1 VLFCGALPVHA
12 QQSLE
17 FGSVSG
23 HVIDQ
28 TGAGIPAADVSARH
42 VETNVTVSTQSDA
55 EGYFRL
61 SNLRVGSYELSIGH
75 AGFSRASR
83 TLAVNAGSA
92 FDLTIALGV
101 EGVAARLT
109 VTARPPVIDT
119 ARSQIAS
126 TVPALEARA
135 LPMNGRNF
143 LELALLVPGVSA
155 TNVNS
160 SQLFPETSAVPGI
173 TLSVSSQR
181 NLSNNF
187 IVDGL
192 SANDDAAALSGMT
205 VGVDAIEQLQVVTSG
220 GQAELG
226 RALGGYINVVTRSGT
241 NVRQGEAY
249 YFGRDDRLDARNPLS
264 PTRLPMHQDQY
275 GGSVGGPII
284 ANRLF
289 YFVNSEQRR
298 FDQSGLVTIGGDA
311 ANAINRRLDAVGYA
325 GPPVATGVYKNPID
339 STNVLTKLTHAIT
352 SRDQFSLRYSLY
364 DVGSENARGAGALS
378 APSAAS
384 ALDNRD
390 QVIAATNTLVLGA
403 TTVLESRAQ
412 VAHGDLKAL
421 PTDPAGPAV
430 SIAGVATFG
439 TLSSAPTGRINT
451 MVQAVN
457 SLAGQTGAH
466 AVRAGVDVLY
476 NRDRIAF
483 PRATRG
489 SYTFSSLANF
499 LAGTYN
505 TAGFTQT
512 FGATAVSQV
521 NPNVGVYAQDEWHAG
536 HGMTL
541 NLGLRYDLQFLETID
556 TDTNNLSPRLGVAWT
571 PGASQRTV
579 IRGSAGLFFDRVPL
593 RAVANALLSAGN
605 STDLSQLRQI
615 SVSLSPSQAV
625 APTFPDRLT
634 TAVPSVTLP
643 NLTTMDRRLQNAY
656 SRQAAIEVERQLS
669 GGATVSASYQYVRGV
684 GLLMSL
690 NQNVPT
696 CIAAGTNNGCRPI
709 PDYANNSQY
718 TGAGSSVYHGLQASW
733 VQRPASWGNYR
744 VSYTLSTSMND
755 VGEFFFSSP
764 IDPLDLSK
772 DWARSDDDQRHRLS
786 ISGSMRAKGFQ
797 VSGLF
802 QASSALPFNITS
814 GVTTVQGTA
823 ARPVVD
829 GAFIERNAGRGSASV
844 NLNLRLSRI
853 FTFGERRA
861 IEVLMEGFNL
871 TNHRNVLTRNGN
883 FGTGAYPANPS
894 PAFGQ
899 ITALSEPRSLQLGAR
914 VRF

>member
-1 VLFCGALPVHA
+1 
-12 QQSLE
+12 
-17 FGSVSG
+17 
-23 HVIDQ
+23 
-28 TGAGIPAADVSARH
+28 
-42 VETNVTVSTQSDA
+42 
-55 EGYFRL
+55 
-61 SNLRVGSYELSIGH
+61 
-75 AGFSRASR
+75 
-83 TLAVNAGSA
+83 
-92 FDLTIALGV
+92 
-101 EGVAARLT
+101 
-109 VTARPPVIDT
+109 
-119 ARSQIAS
+119 
-126 TVPALEARA
+126 
-135 LPMNGRNF
+135 
-143 LELALLVPGVSA
+143 
-155 TNVNS
+155 
-160 SQLFPETSAVPGI
+160 
-173 TLSVSSQR
+173 
-181 NLSNNF
+181 
-187 IVDGL
+187 
-192 SANDDAAALSGMT
+192 
-205 VGVDAIEQLQVVTSG
+205 
-220 GQAELG
+220 
-226 RALGGYINVVTRSGT
+226 
-241 NVRQGEAY
+241 
-249 YFGRDDRLDARNPLS
+249 
-264 PTRLPMHQDQY
+264 MHQDQY